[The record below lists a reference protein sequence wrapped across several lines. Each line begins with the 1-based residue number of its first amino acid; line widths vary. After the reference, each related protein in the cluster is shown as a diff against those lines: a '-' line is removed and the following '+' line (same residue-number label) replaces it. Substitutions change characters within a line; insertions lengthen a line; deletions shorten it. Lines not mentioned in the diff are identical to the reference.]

1 MTTMINKAFSFEL
14 VGQEAL
20 VHDSEGGV
28 VVRLTGDEHSVIER
42 LMSGEQI
49 AAPTESEQAAI
60 DRLLQAG
67 IVLDDDPTSSTFSRR
82 RVMQLSAAGAA
93 AAGFAYLVLPS
104 AAAAASGEPSP
115 TTAST
120 STTLAPDPDPPTP
133 STSDA
138 STSTNLSGLLSVR
151 WGLGSSSAFNYAWLV
166 EVPGVAPRVEIA
178 NGTAAANGF
187 VSTGVTIPADTTYR
201 VTLTAPGPLTAVFN
215 VTGPVGP

>member
-93 AAGFAYLVLPS
+93 AAGFAYLSLPS
-104 AAAAASGEPSP
+104 AAAAASG
-115 TTAST
+115 
-120 STTLAPDPDPPTP
+120 PTP
-133 STSDA
+133 EPYS
-138 STSTNLSGLLSVR
+138 
-151 WGLGSSSAFNYAWLV
+151 
-166 EVPGVAPRVEIA
+166 PG
-178 NGTAAANGF
+178 GD
-187 VSTGVTIPADTTYR
+187 IPADTPDSTPLSSNVRVGRDVTSGEIDVRWLQGDGVQFEYR
-201 VTLTAPGPLTAVFN
+201 WTLYLSDNTVVGTGKAFSGVTRIDTGFSLPLDGIVRFFVGGTVVDVP
-215 VTGPVGP
+215 VTPPPA